1 MFTQKNI
8 SDSMSFEEYFQL
20 SKKLVENKD
29 SSGENKSEAYV
40 NYTKLSF
47 TRMKRIL
54 KTTKI
59 KESIL
64 YQLEDLNKPITLLV
78 FSESWCGDAAQCI
91 PVFQKM
97 LENNSNINIRI
108 LLRDEHPDVMDQY
121 LTNGSKSIPK
131 IIALDWQLN
140 ELGTWGPQPQFL
152 DNWYKEERKNPTMQT
167 MELKEQFQHWYTKDK
182 GVTLQNEMIDLLE
195 EWNK

>member
-59 KESIL
+59 RESIL
-64 YQLEDLNKPITLLV
+64 YQLEDLQDKI
-78 FSESWCGDAAQCI
+78 SS
-91 PVFQKM
+91 
-97 LENNSNINIRI
+97 LE
-108 LLRDEHPDVMDQY
+108 LRC
-121 LTNGSKSIPK
+121 
-131 IIALDWQLN
+131 A
-140 ELGTWGPQPQFL
+140 
-152 DNWYKEERKNPTMQT
+152 
-167 MELKEQFQHWYTKDK
+167 
-182 GVTLQNEMIDLLE
+182 
-195 EWNK
+195 

>member
-1 MFTQKNI
+1 M
-8 SDSMSFEEYFQL
+8 
-20 SKKLVENKD
+20 
-29 SSGENKSEAYV
+29 
-40 NYTKLSF
+40 
-47 TRMKRIL
+47 
-54 KTTKI
+54 
-59 KESIL
+59 
-64 YQLEDLNKPITLLV
+64 
-78 FSESWCGDAAQCI
+78 
-91 PVFQKM
+91 
-97 LENNSNINIRI
+97 
-108 LLRDEHPDVMDQY
+108 
-121 LTNGSKSIPK
+121 TNGSKSIPK

>member
-1 MFTQKNI
+1 MLTQKNI

-78 FSESWCGDAAQCI
+78 LSESWCGDAAQCI

-97 LENNSNINIRI
+97 IEN
-108 LLRDEHPDVMDQY
+108 
-121 LTNGSKSIPK
+121 KSILAK
-131 IIALDWQLN
+131 
-140 ELGTWGPQPQFL
+140 
-152 DNWYKEERKNPTMQT
+152 
-167 MELKEQFQHWYTKDK
+167 
-182 GVTLQNEMIDLLE
+182 
-195 EWNK
+195 